1 MQYGLPGNFMC
12 SVWVSK
18 TGAGLL
24 QQVKTRLEV
33 SAAPDED
40 SFSLFLRLLGKHLIC
55 CLTHNQQRHWQQMKG
70 RIYSKFSPSKL
81 LALTELGLYHFVSL
95 FLTLA
100 VTVDLQEV
108 VSVSQAYKSFPFIM

>member
-1 MQYGLPGNFMC
+1 VYADFNC
-12 SVWVSK
+12 SLWISK

-24 QQVKTRLEV
+24 QQVKSRLEF
-33 SAAPDED
+33 SEAPQDEN
-40 SFSLFLRLLGKHLIC
+40 SFSLFLCLLGKHLTS
-55 CLTHNQQRHWQQMKG
+55 CLSQSHERQWQQMKG

-81 LALTELGLYHFVSL
+81 RALTEMGLYHFVSL

-108 VSVSQAYKSFPFIM
+108 VIPSHI